1 MHIIIIIISSP
12 CIHRRLI
19 FPARH
24 PIPQMW
30 WGRINERE
38 WQRKCWLCGKCPLDT
53 NTETEEFDRRR
64 KSEEKFS
71 QQCLRCI
78 FEQKRW
84 QKKRKNVLYVEKKKY
99 LKMNEIIQL
108 TSKFILFE
116 KFKISQYKKWY
127 YSWRWMKKISL
138 KVVKAL
144 KERKWVFFSHCFNA
158 FHLHTHFSQFF
169 CWRSKK
175 LSSLVLKLFYKF
187 SPESKHFFSN
197 QKNFLLVHIYFVQEN
212 R

>member
-53 NTETEEFDRRR
+53 KTETEEFDRRR
-64 KSEEKFS
+64 KSEEKFT
-71 QQCLRCI
+71 QRCLRCI

-84 QKKRKNVLYVEKKKY
+84 QKKRKNVLYVERKKNI
-99 LKMNEIIQL
+99 LKWIRLFNWRRSSFFLKNLKSHNIKKDITVGDEWK
-108 TSKFILFE
+108 KFL
-116 KFKISQYKKWY
+116 
-127 YSWRWMKKISL
+127 WRL
-138 KVVKAL
+138 
-144 KERKWVFFSHCFNA
+144 
-158 FHLHTHFSQFF
+158 
-169 CWRSKK
+169 
-175 LSSLVLKLFYKF
+175 
-187 SPESKHFFSN
+187 
-197 QKNFLLVHIYFVQEN
+197 
-212 R
+212 